1 MITINEAE
9 EILKKEYHRDN
20 FLYLIDNILLPD
32 YKKDEREISFKNTIF
47 NNVIQLGLSKKCDV
61 VIFEVSLNENVQN
74 RRVTITQEMFRIL
87 RGQRINN
94 AIVSFYNIDKK
105 NYRISLLTSK
115 YEFDGDKIKKVI
127 SNPRRYSYYLGYG
140 TKTNTT
146 YKYLIKN
153 GKVNSIEELTGR
165 FSVDVVNDEFYD
177 EIAIRFTELVGG
189 VRKEKTY
196 KRQLKLYGV
205 TEENKFS
212 EFTVRLIGRI
222 VFCWFLKEK
231 KSNNN
236 IPLIPDDLL
245 SINAIKENENYYHTV
260 LEPLFFEILNTDQKN
275 RKDKFGKKEIYK
287 KIPYLNGGL
296 FSPHDDDHY
305 QYSSETESGL
315 FGIVNVPDK
324 WFINLFSVFER
335 YNFTVDENTTYDVEL
350 SIDPEML
357 GRIFEN
363 LLAEI
368 NPETKETLKKITGS
382 YYTPREIVEYM
393 VDNSLY
399 EYLLNKTNIESDKL
413 KNMINYF
420 KDNEIYNLSGIE
432 KKKIIDALYS
442 ITILDPAC
450 GSGAFPIGML
460 QKIVYILQ
468 EIDPNAELWVDKA
481 IENILIKNEIKNKFD
496 VGALD
501 FIRKLSVIQK
511 SIFGVDI
518 QSIAVE
524 ISRLRC
530 FLSLIIEEKVDDK
543 EENRGIN
550 PLPNLDFKFVI
561 ADTLVGLENENQYE
575 FHEDQA
581 HIDELKKI
589 RDEYFNAN
597 YERREKLKMDF
608 SSIQEIMNA
617 TMISHHNASSRYK
630 YLLAWSPFKY
640 IQTDWFEPDWMFG
653 IDKGFDIVIGNPP
666 YLKEGKISKN
676 VFKKYKKSPYY
687 QGKMDLWYMFACI
700 GINLLKNNG
709 LLCFIATNNWV
720 TNSGSSKLRNKVIQD
735 SVIKQFVDFGNLK
748 VFVASIQT
756 MIMLF
761 SKDSIMNN
769 YRFDYRKLT
778 GDTILS
784 DALDLM
790 DKKSNSKA
798 TYLSPVIEREKF
810 KNHFLTFSSNDI
822 ILDKIAEKGNYL
834 TEKELANGIHP
845 HFDFVNKKLA
855 DKHNLKIGE
864 GIFGLSEKE
873 KNKLQL
879 SENELKLIKPYY
891 TTDQIYRYYTE
902 PKNKLWLIYTD
913 SRFKNPYSMDNYPK
927 LKKHLDRFT
936 NVITS
941 DNKPYGL
948 HRAREEKF
956 FKGEKIVVLRKCV
969 GRPSFSYSNFPCYVS
984 ATFYVIKTSRFNPK
998 YLLGLL
1004 NSKLI
1009 AFWLKNKGK
1018 MQGDNY
1024 QLDKEPLLQIP
1035 IINPSIECQ
1044 QPIIYLVEKI
1054 LYTKNKNQIADINDF
1069 EREIDKL
1076 VYNLYGLTKEEI
1088 TIIGGNL

>member
-20 FLYLIDNILLPD
+20 FLYLINDILLPD

-47 NNVIQLGLSKKCDV
+47 NNVIQLGLSKICDV
-61 VIFEVSLNENVQN
+61 FVFEVSLNDNVQN

-87 RGQRINN
+87 RGHRINN
-94 AIVSFYNIDKK
+94 ALVAFYNVDKR

-115 YEFDGDKIKKVI
+115 YEFEADKIVKVL

-146 YKYLIKN
+146 YKYLLKQ
-153 GKVNSIEELTGR
+153 GKVKSIDELINR

-177 EIAIRFTELVGG
+177 EIAISFNELVGG
-189 VRKEKTY
+189 VRKEKIY

-212 EFTVRLIGRI
+212 EFAVRLIGRI

-231 KSNNN
+231 KSKNN
-236 IPLIPDDLL
+236 ISLVPDELL
-245 SINAIKENENYYHTV
+245 SITAINENENYYHTV
-260 LEPLFFEILNTDQKN
+260 LEPLFFEILNTEQKN

-287 KIPYLNGGL
+287 MIPYLNGGL

-305 QYSSETESGL
+305 QYSSETESGIL
-315 FGIVNVPDK
+315 GIVTVPDK
-324 WFINLFSVFER
+324 WFINLFNVFER

-368 NPETKETLKKITGS
+368 NPETKETLKKNTGS
-382 YYTPREIVEYM
+382 YYTPRDIVEYM
-393 VDNSLY
+393 VDSSLY
-399 EYLLNKTNIESDKL
+399 EYLHNKTNIESEKL
-413 KNMINYF
+413 KSLIKYN
-420 KDNEIYNLSGIE
+420 KDDELYILNDKEKEI
-432 KKKIIDALYS
+432 IIDALYS
-442 ITILDPAC
+442 LTVLDPAC
-450 GSGAFPIGML
+450 GSGAFSIGML

-468 EIDPNAELWVDKA
+468 EIDSDAKLWVEKA
-481 IENILIKNEIKNKFD
+481 VDNILIREEIKKKFKI
-496 VGALD
+496 GALD
-501 FIRKLSVIQK
+501 FIRKLGVIQK

-518 QSIAVE
+518 QPIAVE

-530 FLSLIIEEKVDDK
+530 FLSLIIEEKVDDN

-561 ADTLVGLENENQYE
+561 ADTLVGLENANQYE

-581 HIDELKKI
+581 HINELKKI

-597 YERREKLKMDF
+597 YERREKLKIDF
-608 SSIQEIMNA
+608 SNIQEIMNT

-640 IQTDWFEPDWMFG
+640 KQTDWFEPDWMFG

-676 VFKKYKKSPYY
+676 VFKKYKNSPYY

-700 GINLLKNNG
+700 GIDLLKNNG

-748 VFVASIQT
+748 VFDASIQT

-761 SKDSIMNN
+761 SKDNIMNN
-769 YRFDYRKLT
+769 YRFDYRKLI

-798 TYLSPVIEREKF
+798 IYLSPVIERKKL
-810 KNHFLTFSSNDI
+810 KNSFLTFSSNNI
-822 ILDKIAEKGNYL
+822 ILDKIAEEGIYL
-834 TEKELANGIHP
+834 TKKELANGIHP

-855 DKHNLKIGE
+855 NIYNLKIGE
-864 GIFGLSEKE
+864 GIFGLSDKE
-873 KNKLQL
+873 KNNLQL
-879 SENELKLIKPYY
+879 SENELKFIKPYY
-891 TTDQIYRYYTE
+891 TTDQIHRYYTD
-902 PKNKLWLIYTD
+902 PKNKYWLIYTD
-913 SRFKNPYSMDNYPK
+913 SHFKNPHSMDNYPR
-927 LKKHLDRFT
+927 LKNHLDRFVD
-936 NVITS
+936 VITS

-956 FKGEKIVVLRKCV
+956 FKGEKIVVQRKCV
-969 GRPSFSYSNFPCYVS
+969 GQPSFSYSDFLCYVS
-984 ATFYVIKTSRFNPK
+984 ATFYVIKTSRFNLK

-1035 IINPSIECQ
+1035 IFNPTIEDQ
-1044 QPIIYLVEKI
+1044 QPIISLVDKI
-1054 LYTKNKNQIADINDF
+1054 ISIKRKNSFADITDF
-1069 EREIDKL
+1069 EKQIDKL
-1076 VYNLYGLTKEEI
+1076 VYELYGLSEKEVK
-1088 TIIGGNL
+1088 IIEGKA

>member
-1 MITINEAE
+1 M
-9 EILKKEYHRDN
+9 
-20 FLYLIDNILLPD
+20 
-32 YKKDEREISFKNTIF
+32 
-47 NNVIQLGLSKKCDV
+47 SKKCDV
-61 VIFEVSLNENVQN
+61 VIFEVGLNENVQN
-74 RRVTITQEMFRIL
+74 RRVAITQEMFRIL

-94 AIVSFYNIDKK
+94 AIVAFYNTDRK

-115 YEFDGDKIKKVI
+115 YEFDDDKIKKVI

-165 FSVDVVNDEFYD
+165 FSVDVVNDEFYN
-177 EIAIRFTELVGG
+177 EIAILFTKLVGG
-189 VRKEKTY
+189 GRKEKTY
-196 KRQLKLYGV
+196 KRQLKIYGV
-205 TEENKFS
+205 TDQNKYS

-231 KSNNN
+231 KSKNH
-236 IPLIPDDLL
+236 ISLISDKLL
-245 SINAIKENENYYHTV
+245 SIQAIRENENYYHTV
-260 LEPLFFEILNTDQKN
+260 LEPLFFEILNTEQKN
-275 RKDKFGKKEIYK
+275 RKDKFGIEEIYI

-296 FSPHDDDHY
+296 FNQHNDDY
-305 QYSSETESGL
+305 YEYSKATESGAY
-315 FGIVNVPDK
+315 GIVTIPDN
-324 WFINLFSVFER
+324 WFIDLFSVFER

-368 NPETKETLKKITGS
+368 NPETKETLKKNTGS

-399 EYLLNKTNIESDKL
+399 EYLHNKTNIDSDKL
-413 KNMINYF
+413 KNELNYN
-420 KDNEIYNLSGIE
+420 KDYEIYSLSEAE
-432 KKKIIDALYS
+432 KKKIIEAIYS
-442 ITILDPAC
+442 LTILDPAC

-468 EIDPNAELWVDKA
+468 EIDPDAKLWFDKA
-481 IENILIKNEIKNKFD
+481 IDNILIRREIEKKFSI
-496 VGALD
+496 GALD

-518 QSIAVE
+518 QPIAVE

-530 FLSLIIEEKVDDK
+530 FLSLIIEEKVNDE
-543 EENRGIN
+543 EENRGVN

-561 ADTLVGLENENQYE
+561 ADTLIGLDNEHQNE
-575 FHEDQA
+575 FHEDQT
-581 HIDELKKI
+581 HIELLKKI
-589 RDEYFNAN
+589 REEYFNAD
-597 YERREKLKMDF
+597 YERRERLKIDF
-608 SSIQEIMNA
+608 SNIQKEMVD
-617 TMISHHNASSRYK
+617 TMISHHTASLRYK
-630 YLLAWSPFKY
+630 TLLAWSPFKY
-640 IQTDWFEPDWMFG
+640 EITDWFEPDWMFG
-653 IDKGFDIVIGNPP
+653 IDKGFDIIIGNPP

-676 VFKKYKKSPYY
+676 VFKKYKKSSYY
-687 QGKMDLWYMFACI
+687 QGKMDLWYMFACT
-700 GINLLKNNG
+700 GIDLLKNHG

-720 TNSGSSKLRNKVIQD
+720 TSYGSSKFRKKVIQE
-735 SVIKQFVDFGNLK
+735 SIIKQFVDFGNLK
-748 VFVASIQT
+748 VFDASIQT

-761 SKDSIMNN
+761 SKDGIIDN
-769 YRFDYRKLT
+769 YYFDYRKLA
-778 GDTILS
+778 GDTILT

-790 DKKSNSKA
+790 NKKSNNKA
-798 TYLSPVIEREKF
+798 TYLLPVIIREKF
-810 KNHFLTFSSNDI
+810 KNNFLTFSSNNI
-822 ILDKIAEKGNYL
+822 ILDKIAEKGIYF

-873 KNKLQL
+873 KDKLQL

-891 TTDQIYRYYTE
+891 TTDQIHRYYTD

-913 SRFKNPYSMDNYPK
+913 SRFKNPYNMDNYPK
-927 LKKHLDRFT
+927 LKKHLDRFA

-948 HRAREEKF
+948 HRAREEKY

-969 GRPSFSYSNFPCYVS
+969 GQPSFSYSSFPCYVS

-1018 MQGDNY
+1018 MQGNNY

-1035 IINPSIECQ
+1035 IFNPSIEFQ
-1044 QPIIYLVEKI
+1044 QPIISLVDKI
-1054 LYTKNKNQIADINDF
+1054 LSTKNKNSLADISNF
-1069 EREIDKL
+1069 ENEIDILIYKL
-1076 VYNLYGLTKEEI
+1076 YKLSEEEI
-1088 TIIGGNL
+1088 KIVEGKT